1 MSLRHVGL
9 RLTLTMVESVRWRR
23 LRWRLRGA
31 WLGPAFVVLCVIDAV
46 VLARLPFQGEGGDLY
61 GALIAAGFINLVAV
75 ILLAP
80 LGGLLV
86 RRARPDL
93 PRLIARDYGGTAA
106 LLAVLGVLVAG
117 GLAHRGELE
126 AERADLAA
134 VRVAVARW
142 VEAEEPHFRAGLGAI
157 STLRLEP
164 EHYRACVFGPEEL
177 PICLFVN
184 TDQSPAGVRR
194 DPARDPNEALT
205 P

>member
-1 MSLRHVGL
+1 MSLRHGGL
-9 RLTLTMVESVRWRR
+9 GLTLTMVESIRWRR

-31 WLGPAFVVLCVIDAV
+31 WLGPAFVTLCVVDAV

-80 LGGLLV
+80 LGGLLL
-86 RRARPDL
+86 RRVRPDL
-93 PRLIARDYGGTAA
+93 PRLIAREYGGTAA
-106 LLAVLGVLVAG
+106 LLIVLGVLIAG
-117 GLAHRGELE
+117 GLAHRAELT
-126 AERADLAA
+126 AERADLVA
-134 VRVAVARW
+134 VRVAVERYVA
-142 VEAEEPHFRAGLGAI
+142 AEEPRFRSGLASI

-177 PICLFVN
+177 PICVFVN
-184 TDQSPAGVRR
+184 TDQSPAGVQR

-205 P
+205 R